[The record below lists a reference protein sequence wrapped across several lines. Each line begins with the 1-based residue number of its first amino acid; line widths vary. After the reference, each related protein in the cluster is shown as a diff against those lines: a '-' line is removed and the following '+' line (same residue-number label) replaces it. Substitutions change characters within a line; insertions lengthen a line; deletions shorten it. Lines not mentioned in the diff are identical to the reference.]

1 MGPRNCPSPTGNST
15 CWGCL
20 ACVLMPYPL
29 DEPEKRNKYGIAE
42 DMMPKEIRLT
52 TPLSTQDVEKLNIGD
67 KVLLSGVLY
76 TGRDAAHKRLFD
88 LIADGKKLPI
98 DIQGQV
104 IYYVGPTPAKPG
116 KPIGSAGPT
125 TSYRMDS
132 FAPKLIELGLKGMIG
147 KGNRSQAVIDAMKQ
161 YKAVYFGATGGAGA
175 LIAKRIKKAEIV
187 AYPDLGPEAIR
198 RLEVEDFPVTVV
210 NDTKGNDLYVEGI
223 KQYAQQ

>member
-1 MGPRNCPSPTGNST
+1 
-15 CWGCL
+15 
-20 ACVLMPYPL
+20 MPYPL

-42 DMMPKEIRLT
+42 DMMSKEIRLT

-147 KGNRSQAVIDAMKQ
+147 KGNRSLAVIDAMKQ

-175 LIAKRIKKAEIV
+175 LIAKRIKKAEII